1 MSEKTE
7 EKSPTQTSG
16 LMDLLRQSLF
26 DETGKVSSSRLQG
39 QQLVALGWIISIG
52 GLILTACGKDVS
64 SYALGVLGIVS
75 GQGAS
80 NVWASQK
87 AKKATMA
94 KKADSP
100 KSDAPKEG
108 SK

>member
-1 MSEKTE
+1 MSE
-7 EKSPTQTSG
+7 EKKPARI
-16 LMDLLRQSLF
+16 MDLLRESLY
-26 DETGKVSSSRLQG
+26 DDTGKVSSSRLQS
-39 QQLVALGWIISIG
+39 QQLVALGWLISIA

-64 SYALGVLGIVS
+64 SYALGVLGICA

-87 AKKATMA
+87 SKTAKT
-94 KKADSP
+94 P
-100 KSDAPKEG
+100 KAPKEG